1 MTTSFW
7 LNNPNILFK
16 TGEISNIWPSDEM
29 TFEDKLNAMTRLVI
43 LLTGIGFLITKKT
56 KVALSGLVTL
66 GAIILLYL
74 IKKNKANAKEGYTS
88 RDVYNIMQS
97 EFTKPTTTNPA
108 MNILLTEINDNPHR
122 YEAMP
127 SANPLVEDD
136 INTKT
141 KQFVTDNFNDEKI
154 DERLFND
161 LGDNFTFEQSMRAW
175 HPMPNTTIPNDQKA
189 FTDYCYGDMIAC
201 RDIDNNEIACVRN
214 APPRWTNY

>member
-16 TGEISNIWPSDEM
+16 TGEISNIWPSTEM
-29 TFEDKLNAMTRLVI
+29 TFEEKLNAMTRLVI

-161 LGDNFTFEQSMRAW
+161 LGDNFTFDQSMRAW

-201 RDIDNNEIACVRN
+201 RDETNNEIACVRN

>member
-16 TGEISNIWPSDEM
+16 TGEISNIWPSNEM
-29 TFEDKLNAMTRLVI
+29 PFEGKLNAMSRLVI

-74 IKKNKANAKEGYTS
+74 IKKNKASTKEGYTN
-88 RDVYNIMQS
+88 RDVYNVMNS
-97 EFTKPTTTNPA
+97 EFTKPTTTNPV
-108 MNILLTEINDNPHR
+108 MNILLPEINDNPHR
-122 YEAMP
+122 YEALP
-127 SANPLVEDD
+127 AANPLVEDD

-141 KQFVTDNFNDEKI
+141 KQFVSSNFKDEKI

-161 LGDNFTFEQSMRAW
+161 LGDNFNFDQSMRAW
-175 HPMPNTTIPNDQKA
+175 HPMPNTTVPNDQKA

-201 RDIDNNEIACVRN
+201 RDIDNN
-214 APPRWTNY
+214 